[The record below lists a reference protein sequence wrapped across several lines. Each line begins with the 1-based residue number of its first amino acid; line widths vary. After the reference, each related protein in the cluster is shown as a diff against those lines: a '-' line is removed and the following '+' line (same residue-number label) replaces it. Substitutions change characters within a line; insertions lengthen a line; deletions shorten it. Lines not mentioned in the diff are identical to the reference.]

1 MQVKTTMRYDLQA
14 VRMAFIKE
22 QTNKQN
28 TRNKFG
34 KDVEKGNPH
43 TLLVRM

>member
-22 QTNKQN
+22 QTNKQ
-28 TRNKFG
+28 TNKAQ
-34 KDVEKGNPH
+34 EISLARMWRKG
-43 TLLVRM
+43 TLINCW